1 MLTDR
6 AIAMDLARARLAA
19 LIPTRRQVKLFLIVF
34 LIIMFLG
41 SALSLAA
48 NAAEPLPCVDD
59 RSCEQTQVMQP
70 GDLIPLADMSEG
82 GNKTLFETYGF
93 GTWFIDSELNGT
105 WQDDLLDNIFHGI
118 VNLLWYLVL
127 LVVYMAIGICWWL
140 FSSLDVPGLSDATD
154 TLMTSASGALLAWV
168 FPTALAVGGIVAY
181 IQGKQAQG
189 GYAGQIAWMVAA
201 GVLAVGLAQDS
212 GVWTNAV
219 SQVRETG
226 SNMILGASSNAITAD
241 NSMPFEWPEVDYSVN
256 APEDA
261 MLRMSGD
268 SIWRT
273 LIATPW
279 CMIEFGSIEACQ
291 KYGPTM
297 LAAGTDTKA
306 REDVIFDVV
315 YITEGNGD
323 EGAGKESPTGQWTK
337 GENWPQRLGIVLL
350 ALIAALMF
358 AILILVL
365 GFSAIAGVL
374 LTALLLFAGVFFA
387 ALWMVPGKLRQWGIG
402 WAETLVGAI
411 MITFVALLT
420 FGGVLALLTAL
431 YAASA
436 TMGWAISMGLGLVL
450 LLVAYGF
457 RKQLADIVSA
467 RGTGAGRAF
476 LVGAML
482 TRGGA
487 KAIGGAVPRM
497 KENVVSTARNTAR
510 FARGTAKA
518 ARTTAGGVRVAG
530 STAGRFAARAARKAP
545 AAATYTART
554 LAEYSGA
561 RDAYNAVRT
570 RVTRPRSRVD
580 APAPTSIRPGG
591 LRPGP
596 RIATVTRDR
605 QMRQPSTPRT
615 TPTTGSRMHPRSSP
629 QLRSRRDLR
638 TGRERGDR

>member
-6 AIAMDLARARLAA
+6 QIAVAVMRDRLVAM
-19 LIPTRRQVKLFLIVF
+19 IPNRRQVKLFLIVF
-34 LIIMFLG
+34 TIIWLLG
-41 SALSLAA
+41 SMLSLAA
-48 NAAEPLPCVDD
+48 NAAEPLDCVDD

-82 GNKTLFETYGF
+82 GNKTLFETYSF
-93 GTWFIDSELNGT
+93 GTWFIDAELNGT

-140 FSSLDVPGLSDATD
+140 FSSLDVPGLSDATE

-168 FPTALAVGGIVAY
+168 FPTALAIGGIVAY

-189 GYAGQIAWMVAA
+189 GYVGQLAWMVAA

-226 SNMILGASSNAITAD
+226 SNMILSASSNAISAD
-241 NSMPFEWPEVDYSVN
+241 NTMPFEWPAVDYSVN
-256 APEDA
+256 GGEDK

-273 LIATPW
+273 LVATPW
-279 CMIEFGSIEACQ
+279 CMIEFGSVEACQ

-315 YITEGNGD
+315 YMTEGNGD

-350 ALIAALMF
+350 ALLAALMF

-387 ALWMVPGKLRQWGIG
+387 ALWMVPGKLRQWGVG
-402 WAETLVGAI
+402 WGETLVGAI

-487 KAIGGAVPRM
+487 KAIGGAAPRM
-497 KENVVSTARNTAR
+497 KENVVSSARNTAR

-518 ARTTAGGVRVAG
+518 ARTTAGGVRTV
-530 STAGRFAARAARKAP
+530 SVTAGRFAARAARATP
-545 AAATYTART
+545 AAAAYTGRT

-570 RVTRPRSRVD
+570 RVTRPRGRVD

-596 RIATVTRDR
+596 RSSGTVTRDR
-605 QMRQPSTPRT
+605 QMPKASTPSTSA
-615 TPTTGSRMHPRSSP
+615 SRMQPRSGP
-629 QLRSRRDLR
+629 QLRRRDMR
-638 TGRERGDR
+638 TGRERGER